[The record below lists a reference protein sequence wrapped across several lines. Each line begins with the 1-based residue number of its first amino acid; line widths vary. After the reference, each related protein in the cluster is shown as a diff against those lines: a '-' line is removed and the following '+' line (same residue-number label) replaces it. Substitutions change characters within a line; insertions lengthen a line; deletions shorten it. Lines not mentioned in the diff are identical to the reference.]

1 MSARNG
7 VSKAWAARLAMAVIV
22 AAGMAVPAAQG
33 QPGGRRGPSPGAGP
47 GGGRGA
53 AGPSVGGPGA
63 PGGLGSPGAGAPG
76 VGLPGAG
83 APGAGAPGL
92 GTAPRGPVP
101 VAPASPAAVAVPQ
114 PPSGPQAA
122 RAVAGPAPFTA
133 EWYAQHPDAWQHP
146 KPYAE
151 WRAAPVPPAAVV
163 SAFFGTDGG
172 ANPNLTAMTNV
183 EWLPLG
189 VFTSP
194 ARPGGQATSFHQ
206 LAVSKS
212 GQLKGVMTDTA
223 TGAVQPIAG
232 LAEVSSGKVSW
243 SVGPSGGLAYE
254 SSLDELLKQ
263 APAATIVTPAGRQP
277 HSLVLV
283 PAK

>member
-1 MSARNG
+1 MAARNG
-7 VSKAWAARLAMAVIV
+7 VSEAWSARLAMAVIV
-22 AAGMAVPAAQG
+22 AVGMAVPSAQG
-33 QPGGRRGPSPGAGP
+33 QPGGRRGPAPNAGP

-53 AGPSVGGPGA
+53 AGPSVGA

-76 VGLPGAG
+76 AG
-83 APGAGAPGL
+83 SPGL

-101 VAPASPAAVAVPQ
+101 VAPATPAAVAVPP

-172 ANPNLTAMTNV
+172 ANPNLTTMTNV

-243 SVGPSGGLAYE
+243 NVGPSGGLAYE